1 MPTVQ
6 QIPVSNQKAG
16 IIWPARSDPAVTS
29 LLIRNQ
35 DINNTIYVGNTSN
48 IMPASINVIPVEP
61 NGAIILDAGSP
72 WYVVGAAAGILPLV
86 MIPNSQGYFRGIT
99 QGLGK
104 LSIPSVQSP
113 NYVTGV
119 SGWTI
124 NKDGSAEFN
133 NLTERG
139 NFVGPDFYLSNG
151 DGTYTSEA
159 GLFIYSSTPAAGNLI
174 FSDCKQSG
182 NDKFSNNFLG
192 SMTTYD
198 NSTLGAVNILGIAIT
213 WYSMTA
219 NPNATFT
226 AGPKFSGTT
235 GPNVLDFD
243 TGSGFVNTLDVDAS
257 GMLETTPGNDLVTY
271 KVAGTLDKYSTSG
284 QDITLASFTAVQTF
298 SNLIAGATYR
308 VTCILDLLAN
318 AGGGNAVIGWTHST
332 TATLTGLMSRAWF
345 TGGAGPTAEQITH
358 GTTFPADATSAALVN
373 GASITY

>member
-1 MPTVQ
+1 MTGGFNNSIVGE
-6 QIPVSNQKAG
+6 VGN
-16 IIWPARSDPAVTS
+16 
-29 LLIRNQ
+29 LIRTF
-35 DINNTIYVGNTSN
+35 I
-48 IMPASINVIPVEP
+48 
-61 NGAIILDAGSP
+61 
-72 WYVVGAAAGILPLV
+72 
-86 MIPNSQGYFRGIT
+86 
-99 QGLGK
+99 
-104 LSIPSVQSP
+104 QSP

-192 SMTTYD
+192 GMTTYD

-257 GMLETTPGNDLVTY
+257 
-271 KVAGTLDKYSTSG
+271 
-284 QDITLASFTAVQTF
+284 
-298 SNLIAGATYR
+298 
-308 VTCILDLLAN
+308 
-318 AGGGNAVIGWTHST
+318 
-332 TATLTGLMSRAWF
+332 
-345 TGGAGPTAEQITH
+345 
-358 GTTFPADATSAALVN
+358 
-373 GASITY
+373 